1 MTDYPFNWNKPIK
14 ADTIANFC
22 VYTEQNAEH
31 VMRALWGYVNR
42 PQFRWKDADEIYIGS
57 GHYEH
62 GGSTRQRVVWWNS
75 ELTYKFGPAGSN
87 GSSVALGNNEWHY
100 LYIDDSA
107 VNSLASNELTAAEF
121 VSNTTAP
128 AWDADNFGWYT
139 GNDRCIGA
147 FRTGATANIIEFY
160 HDGGDFVQYAD
171 LILNYD
177 AGKPSD
183 TWTDVTLTIPGF
195 CTRACISMFCD
206 AASQAPI
213 MQVRTN
219 GQTGAVGHKG
229 WIVAVGG
236 HYGGTVVR
244 NIMTDSSQIIEVR
257 WATASADNTI
267 SVETDGWYFP
277 KGM

>member
-1 MTDYPFNWNKPIK
+1 MTDYPFNWNKPVK
-14 ADTIANFC
+14 ADTISNFC

-87 GSSVALGNNEWHY
+87 GSSSAIGNNEWHY

-128 AWDADNFGWYT
+128 TWDADLFGWYT
-139 GNDRCIGA
+139 GNDRCIAAFLTSGA
-147 FRTGATANIIEFY
+147 GALVEFY
-160 HDGGDFVQYAD
+160 HDGGDCIVYAD
-171 LILNYD
+171 QLA
-177 AGKPSD
+177 AGKLTKTDYDFTDYADVND
-183 TWTDVTLTIPGF
+183 TFIDCFLPIPGF
-195 CTRACISMFCD
+195 
-206 AASQAPI
+206 
-213 MQVRTN
+213 
-219 GQTGAVGHKG
+219 
-229 WIVAVGG
+229 
-236 HYGGTVVR
+236 
-244 NIMTDSSQIIEVR
+244 
-257 WATASADNTI
+257 AT
-267 SVETDGWYFP
+267 
-277 KGM
+277 KRM